1 MRRAKL
7 KLAMALGITKNQRAK
22 INSVCSSLRMVL
34 LAAKDIIASAGV
46 LGLAAAMSGL
56 LLVVDVVQVTTSLI
70 A

>member
-34 LAAKDIIASAGV
+34 LAAKDMIASAGV
-46 LGLAAAMSGL
+46 PGLAAAMSGL